1 MSNEINEIFIPVVEF
16 FGRRKLPPQITF
28 AANEILS
35 PAYMKKVGWL
45 TNAIYANLTPRLYAV
60 AIAPDGKPIILKG
73 GINHPLPSGWYSI
86 HYIVK
91 EHRQAVIPR
100 VSETTIDGAQVSLE
114 LMINYRVADPIK
126 ALEVEQPVETLTAF
140 IKTDIQEYIRSHT
153 YDELLGDGTIRRIDD
168 GLISRYIKEKH
179 HTRHQL
185 SKLFFIADIA
195 VEEKTGDPK
204 LMEIRENFQIQQ
216 RQNTTENELL
226 KQKQE
231 LEKKVARQE
240 AEILRIKTEAAAVQN
255 EITQKM
261 ALKNMELER
270 ARAEL
275 QYRQERMQRALSAVS
290 RSFASNYPK
299 DPREVEI
306 IKELLQELSSD
317 NFPHA
322 EETVQQEKHPNEGAE
337 TSTGARKL
345 DKLTDTLLHWLN
357 RKQS

>member
-1 MSNEINEIFIPVVEF
+1 MSNEVNEIFIPVVEF
-16 FGRRKLPPQITF
+16 FGRRKLPPEITF
-28 AANEILS
+28 SANDILS
-35 PAYMKKVGWL
+35 PAYMRKVGWL
-45 TNAIYANLTPRLYAV
+45 TNAIYVNLTPKLYAI
-60 AIAPDGKPIILKG
+60 AIAPDGKPIHLRG
-73 GINHPLPSGWYSI
+73 GINHPLSSGWYSI
-86 HYIVK
+86 YYIVK
-91 EHRQAVIPR
+91 EHRQAVIPK
-100 VSETTIDGAQVSLE
+100 VSETTTDGAQVSLE
-114 LMINYRVADPIK
+114 LIINYRVADPIK
-126 ALEVEQPVETLTAF
+126 ALEVEKPVETLIAF
-140 IKTDIQEYIRSHT
+140 IKADIQEYIRTHA
-153 YDELLGDGTIRRIDD
+153 YDELLGDGAIRRIDD
-168 GLISRYIKEKH
+168 GMISRYVKEKH
-179 HTRHQL
+179 LARHQL
-185 SKLFFIADIA
+185 SKLFYIADIA

-275 QYRQERMQRALSAVS
+275 QYRQERMQRALSAVA

-317 NFPHA
+317 NIPHG
-322 EETVQQEKHPNEGAE
+322 EETVQQEKHPNTGAE
-337 TSTGARKL
+337 TSTGAKKL
-345 DKLTDTLLHWLN
+345 DKLTDTLLHWLD

>member
-1 MSNEINEIFIPVVEF
+1 MSNEVSEIFLPVVEY
-16 FGRRKLPPQITF
+16 FGRRRLAPQINF

-45 TNAIYANLTPRLYAV
+45 TQAMYVNLTPKLYVV
-60 AIAPDGKPIILKG
+60 AIAPDGRPILLRG
-73 GINHPLPSGWYSI
+73 GINHPLTSGSYLI

-91 EHRQAVIPR
+91 EHRQAVIPK

-114 LMINYRVADPIK
+114 LIINYRVADPLK
-126 ALEVEQPVETLTAF
+126 ALEVAQPVETLVAF
-140 IKTDIQEYIRSHT
+140 IKADLQEYIRSHT
-153 YDELLGDGTIRRIDD
+153 YDELLGDGIMRRIDD
-168 GLISRYIKEKH
+168 GAISRYIKEKH

-185 SKLFFIADIA
+185 FKLFFIADIA

-204 LMEIRENFQIQQ
+204 LMEIRENFQVQQ

-255 EITQKM
+255 DITQKM

-270 ARAEL
+270 AKAEL
-275 QYRQERMQRALSAVS
+275 QYRQDRMQRALGAVS

-317 NFPHA
+317 NVLHA
-322 EETVQQEKHPNEGAE
+322 EETDKNEKPSNRDEEAVNGAK
-337 TSTGARKL
+337 KL
-345 DKLTDTLLHWLN
+345 DKLTDTLLHWLD
-357 RKQS
+357 RK